1 MHGTEGRHVT
11 IEKGVICAW
20 RHIHMTPEDAELF
33 GVKDKDIVEVEV
45 GQPGLEVVVEVAVEP
60 LELLEL
66 LAELEVVVVV
76 RGRPGQAGR
85 AELGRQL
92 ELQPPR
98 AGQGEA
104 EPPQAG
110 LELVLQLPEPE
121 LPPEPEL
128 EPELL
133 CRGVMARR
141 HGLS

>member
-1 MHGTEGRHVT
+1 M
-11 IEKGVICAW
+11 
-20 RHIHMTPEDAELF
+20 
-33 GVKDKDIVEVEV
+33 

-133 CRGVMARR
+133 LELVPEQELEQ
-141 HGLS
+141 GLELELVWEPEPRLELLPVQLLLLPVQLQRLQL